1 MIMFKYSGEK
11 GFGWIPDYPDFRDYT
26 PESTELSLTHQK
38 LGLKKPVKKILK
50 DLQPKNMVI
59 PPKRDLRNSIII
71 FITPSKTQT
80 CKLLHAFYLQTSCS
94 NL

>member
-38 LGLKKPVKKILK
+38 LGLKKPVKKIG
-50 DLQPKNMVI
+50 
-59 PPKRDLRNSIII
+59 
-71 FITPSKTQT
+71 
-80 CKLLHAFYLQTSCS
+80 
-94 NL
+94 